1 MTITINDL
9 PIDILIHIFSMCEED
24 NLDKDPYLLW
34 NYKDHR
40 IVLNKNVSRVPLQWI
55 PNHEF
60 KSTKKN

>member
-9 PIDILIHIFSMCEED
+9 PVDILIYIFSMCEED

-40 IVLNKNVSRVPLQWI
+40 ITRSIMWVSTLPKLPELFFHRSKI
-55 PNHEF
+55 F
-60 KSTKKN
+60 